1 MIRSVRHGIEIQ
13 RDILIGRDIEG
24 RQSLHV
30 RGARSEGAD
39 GVRTDPYRDRSPLG
53 TVETFQSARFLKR
66 FFQNTDDRRRAE
78 QTHQQRDE
86 KSRKTLEEHP
96 AEILQVFQKTFY
108 RPAFLFF

>member
-1 MIRSVRHGIEIQ
+1 MIRPVRHGIEIQ
-13 RDILIGRDIEG
+13 RDVLIRRDIES
-24 RQSLHV
+24 RQPLHI
-30 RGARSEGAD
+30 RGARSESAD
-39 GVRTDPYRDRSPLG
+39 RIRADPYRDRSPLG

-66 FFQNTDDRRRAE
+66 FFQNTNDRRRAK
-78 QTHQQRDE
+78 QTDQQRDE